1 MLCAYIEI
9 LKYMFQYELSSSK
22 DLMRVCFA
30 GRLADDIEALSD
42 EAAVEFTVLQL
53 KRILPTACEPVC
65 TSDS

>member
-1 MLCAYIEI
+1 
-9 LKYMFQYELSSSK
+9 MFQYEFSISK
-22 DLMRVCFA
+22 DLMQVCFA